1 MRICTLSFLLTA
13 LVATPALAQD
23 AVTPAGD
30 VKNGERHFISD
41 GCYQCHGVGGNGAAL
56 TGPRLSRTEYPYE
69 AFINQ
74 LRHPG
79 SDMPPYEAA
88 IVPDQVVAD
97 IYAYVKSRPASRP
110 AKDIPLLMNMGV
122 K

>member
-1 MRICTLSFLLTA
+1 MRLLSLASLATLLLS
-13 LVATPALAQD
+13 PALAQD
-23 AVTPAGD
+23 AQAPAGD
-30 VKNGERHFISD
+30 IKNGEKHYISD

-56 TGPRLSRTEYPYE
+56 TGPRLSRTEFPYE

-79 SDMPPYEAA
+79 SDMPPYEAS

-97 IYAYVKSRPASRP
+97 IYAYVKNLPPSRP
-110 AKDIPLLMNMGV
+110 AKDIPLLMGMGV